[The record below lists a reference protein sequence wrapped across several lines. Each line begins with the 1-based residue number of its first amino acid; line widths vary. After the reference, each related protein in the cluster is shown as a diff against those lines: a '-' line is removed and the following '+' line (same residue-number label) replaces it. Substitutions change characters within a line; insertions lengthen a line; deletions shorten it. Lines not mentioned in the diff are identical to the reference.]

1 MTAPFLP
8 DGAPDDPP
16 VEPDPRFDGRSS
28 DDIFGSDAMEAA
40 MNVFKWDDDLAVVL
54 PEELVEQMGLSEG
67 DELRIVE
74 VVDRT
79 LFVEK
84 VDERGDGFEHSA

>member
-1 MTAPFLP
+1 
-8 DGAPDDPP
+8 
-16 VEPDPRFDGRSS
+16 
-28 DDIFGSDAMEAA
+28 